1 MAVAASLC
9 LDFARAAFAECSL
22 SCLLLCH
29 LRWRFVSSRSVES
42 RNHRQPFLDPFGGVV
57 VVGFRYLLPL
67 LVVLLLLL
75 LLLLR
80 LVNDD
85 LGLRR
90 LFFLLPPSPFVAAFP
105 SPICCAL
112 MSWMVGSS
120 GTIACG
126 YR

>member
-1 MAVAASLC
+1 VP
-9 LDFARAAFAECSL
+9 
-22 SCLLLCH
+22 SC
-29 LRWRFVSSRSVES
+29 SVEL
-42 RNHRQPFLDPFGGVV
+42 RGHRQPFLDPFGGVV
-57 VVGFRYLLPL
+57 GFRYLFPL

-112 MSWMVGSS
+112 MSWLVGSS